1 MRLAGYGEDG
11 EGKATQP
18 GFVKRPGL
26 PDAFQEEPGTFAWRR
41 SMQMAAEMREQ
52 EGLI

>member
-1 MRLAGYGEDG
+1 MRLAGMGED
-11 EGKATQP
+11 EGQATQP

-41 SMQMAAEMREQ
+41 SMQMAAELREQ
-52 EGLI
+52 EGRI